1 MSTPG
6 GESQSL
12 QEPSRAPIPPLQPYS
27 VPFPEPSRRPTGSAR
42 PSALTTTAAAVLAVA
57 GIAGSLVYYSKYS
70 GEQDTVADQQTTITQ
85 LRQQLSDAKKTE
97 TREATAMR
105 AACDFIT
112 TLTTYDPGNLDAY
125 VSAVLNG
132 STGTWNQD
140 FANNSGPMRE
150 AMTFAQS
157 RSNPLETNCAL
168 QSMEAQTAKV
178 LVVVKQSTTVVDVP
192 DPHVFTA
199 PTLVTL
205 QEQSDG
211 RWLVSATQSL

>member
-6 GESQSL
+6 GESPSL
-12 QEPSRAPIPPLQPYS
+12 QEPSRPPLPPLQPYS
-27 VPFPEPSRRPTGSAR
+27 VPFPEPPRRPATSRGT
-42 PSALTTTAAAVLAVA
+42 ALTAGAAVLAVA

-70 GEQDTVADQQTTITQ
+70 SEQDTVTAQQTTITQ
-85 LRQQLSDAKKTE
+85 LRQQISDAKKTE
-97 TREATAMR
+97 NREATAMR
-105 AACDFIT
+105 AACDFMT
-112 TLTTYDPGNLDAY
+112 TLTTYDAGNLDAY
-125 VSAVLNG
+125 VTAVLNG
-132 STGTWNQD
+132 STGAWNQD

-150 AMTFAQS
+150 AMTIAQS

-168 QSMEAQTAKV
+168 QSLEAQTAKV
-178 LVVVKQSTTVVDVP
+178 LVVVKQSTTVIDVP

-211 RWLVSATQSL
+211 RWLVSATQPL